1 MAYLKCSF
9 GNLNLDI
16 AKKDLSSIRG
26 LLKIA
31 NQKIKK
37 LRASHKQGFFEL
49 PFDLKN
55 ATIIQKKATM
65 VQKKFKRLIVIGIGG
80 SDLGARAIWHAL
92 PAQKME
98 LKFLSNPDPNTLKE
112 VLNLS
117 ISEWKKTAINV
128 ISKSGSTLETMINFL
143 VAREKLIKAIG
154 KKQHAKHIFVTTEI
168 DSPLA
173 DWSKKHGYEI
183 LPHPKN
189 IGGRFSVLSVVGL
202 FPTACGGVNIKKLL
216 NGAAS
221 IDYSEAAKFAGLQ
234 YLNFKK
240 GRVINVLMPY
250 SDRLNRLPFWFRQLW
265 AESLGKNK
273 TGPTPIAALGAVDQ
287 HSEIQLYNEG
297 PDNKTFTF
305 IKIEKTNTD
314 FKVLK
319 ILPGL
324 KYAAGKTFT
333 QILHAELHGTAAALT
348 KNQRPNTT
356 ISIPSLSPESLGALF
371 QFFMVATAFA
381 GELFRVNAYNQ
392 PGVEEGKRITKE
404 ELKGD

>member
-1 MAYLKCSF
+1 
-9 GNLNLDI
+9 
-16 AKKDLSSIRG
+16 
-26 LLKIA
+26 
-31 NQKIKK
+31 
-37 LRASHKQGFFEL
+37 
-49 PFDLKN
+49 
-55 ATIIQKKATM
+55 
-65 VQKKFKRLIVIGIGG
+65 
-80 SDLGARAIWHAL
+80 
-92 PAQKME
+92 
-98 LKFLSNPDPNTLKE
+98 
-112 VLNLS
+112 
-117 ISEWKKTAINV
+117 
-128 ISKSGSTLETMINFL
+128 
-143 VAREKLIKAIG
+143 
-154 KKQHAKHIFVTTEI
+154 
-168 DSPLA
+168 
-173 DWSKKHGYEI
+173 
-183 LPHPKN
+183 
-189 IGGRFSVLSVVGL
+189 
-202 FPTACGGVNIKKLL
+202 
-216 NGAAS
+216 
-221 IDYSEAAKFAGLQ
+221 
-234 YLNFKK
+234 
-240 GRVINVLMPY
+240 
-250 SDRLNRLPFWFRQLW
+250 LNRLPFLFRQLW